1 MPQTTSSNKSIH
13 GFGIKSM
20 MLIVQ
25 KYGGTISFQAENG
38 IFNVNILFNL
48 PEQSAGESPKG
59 A

>member
-1 MPQTTSSNKSIH
+1 
-13 GFGIKSM
+13 M